1 MSSRTRAIIT
11 QSTPDWQVQQ
21 AQAVT
26 DPVELARLLDLEVAD
41 LAGARRAEGEFPLRV
56 PRSFVARMEPGNPRD
71 PLLRQVLASGEE
83 MDSPARF
90 GSDPLE
96 ESAAT
101 PVPGILHKYP
111 GRALLMVT
119 GACAVHCRYCFRR
132 HFPYPEHT
140 PVPGRLDRA
149 LEWLAAREDITEVIL
164 SGGDPLSVTDRR
176 LGELLDRLA
185 SIRHLRRLRVHSR
198 SPVMIPER
206 ITPELVGL
214 LGDSRWQ
221 TTLVLHANHA
231 RELAPPLEKGVARL
245 REAGV
250 WALNQAVL
258 LAGINDT
265 LEAQQALSLGLFEHG
280 ILPYYLH
287 QLDPVAG
294 AAHFEVPDERARELH
309 GQLRASLPGYLVPT
323 LVRETPGEAGKMP
336 V

>member
-11 QSTPDWQVQQ
+11 QSRPDWQVQQ
-21 AQAVT
+21 AEAVT
-26 DPVELARLLDLEVAD
+26 SPGELARLLGLDIAD
-41 LAGARRAEGEFPLRV
+41 LAGTRRAEEEFSLRV
-56 PRSFVARMEPGNPRD
+56 PGSFVARMEPGNPHD
-71 PLLRQVLASGEE
+71 PLLRQVMVSGEE

-90 GSDPLE
+90 GRDPLE

-140 PVPGRLDRA
+140 PAPGRLEQA
-149 LEWLAAREDITEVIL
+149 LEWLAGREDIVEVIL
-164 SGGDPLSVTDRR
+164 SGGDPLTVTDRR
-176 LGELLDRLA
+176 LRELVERLA
-185 SIRHLRRLRVHSR
+185 AIDHIRRLRIHSR

-206 ITPELVGL
+206 ITPELVDL
-214 LGDSRWQ
+214 LGDARWQ
-221 TTLVLHANHA
+221 ATLVVHANHA
-231 RELAPPLEKGVARL
+231 RELVSPLDRGVAGL

-250 WALNQAVL
+250 WTLNQAVL
-258 LAGINDT
+258 LAGVNDT

-309 GQLRASLPGYLVPT
+309 GQLRATLPGYLVPT
-323 LVRETPGEAGKMP
+323 LVRETPGESGKMQ